1 MSCPVRIL
9 HYKQTHTTIMRDHV
23 KLFIPGPIEVSPAT
37 FAAMSRPMIGH
48 RSSHFT
54 SLYQGMMPVLQ
65 EAFGTTRPVYLS
77 TSSAWGV
84 MEGAVRN
91 LVGGKVLNCCC
102 GAFSDKWYDVSL
114 RCGKQ
119 ADKLQVEWGQPI
131 TPDLLRAKLAEGGF
145 DTVTLI
151 HNETSTGVMNPLA
164 ELAAVVREFPDV
176 LLVVDSVSSFS
187 AVPIPFDELGLDVLL
202 TGSQKALALP
212 PGLAL
217 FAVSDRA
224 LARAATIQGRGYYFD
239 FLEFDKNTQQFMTPS
254 TPCLSL
260 LNGLEFKLREI
271 AAEGLANRYERHDR
285 LNRMVHAWVERHGFT
300 HFAPAGYRSKTL
312 TAVNN
317 NRNLDLARWNK
328 ILQQDHQIMINMGYG
343 KIKGIT
349 FRISNMG
356 DETDETIGELI
367 DALDASLAKL

>member
-1 MSCPVRIL
+1 
-9 HYKQTHTTIMRDHV
+9 MRDHV

-48 RSSHFT
+48 RGSQFV
-54 SLYQGMMPVLQ
+54 SLYQGLMTKLQ
-65 EAFGTTRPVYLS
+65 TAFGTTRPVYLS

-84 MEGAVRN
+84 MEGAIRN
-91 LVGGKVLNCCC
+91 LVGKKVLNCCC

-131 TPDLLRAKLAEGGF
+131 TPDLLRAKLSEGGF

-151 HNETSTGVMNPLA
+151 HNETSTGVMSPLP

-187 AVPIPFDELGLDVLL
+187 ALPIPFDELGLDVLL

-217 FAVSDRA
+217 FAVSERA
-224 LARAATIQGRGYYFD
+224 LARAATIAGRGYYFD
-239 FLEFDKNTQQFMTPS
+239 FLEFEKNAKEFMTPS

-260 LNGLEFKLREI
+260 IYGLDFKLNEI
-271 AAEGLANRYERHDR
+271 EAEGWANRYARHER
-285 LNRMVHAWVERHGFT
+285 LNRTIHEWVARQGFE

-312 TAVNN
+312 TTVRNN
-317 NRNLDLARWNK
+317 KNLDLTRWNK
-328 ILQQDHQIMINMGYG
+328 ILQQDHQLMINMGYG
-343 KIKGIT
+343 KIKGTT

-356 DETDETIGELI
+356 DETDETIAELMA
-367 DALDASLAKL
+367 ALDASLAKL